1 MRVQSNAGDA
11 GDQSIGTLP
20 QTRLRWI
27 RKGLPTACLFAALLP
42 AVLVLTHP
50 IPVVWLRSIC
60 KDSWAIV
67 VACAIAGAP
76 ALLFRRIEGRA
87 WSLLVIAL
95 TQAMFQ
101 AWCYNTGSHPA
112 RSPFQIW
119 GIFPF
124 NDAHLFYS
132 NACELLNGQQ
142 ITVMPGA
149 RHPYPVL
156 LAVLL
161 KLFMHDFRLVTSA
174 FTIVMAL
181 ATWAAFEV
189 IRLRLGYLTATVYL
203 VCVTLYIR
211 IHCSGLFMTEQL
223 AVLYSLCAVALL
235 VESIARQGKAKA
247 WLYCG
252 GLFFLTQALNARPA
266 AYVTL
271 PFLILATLQ
280 VFHGSLKARAGMVIL
295 STVVVTISLLLH
307 SITYYK
313 TVASRT
319 PSNVWYTIYGV
330 LNGGTWV
337 DGLKHSQELLHNRP
351 SLAPSDWQAT
361 LFKLSVAALEP
372 DGVQG
377 LRLLRAQ
384 CLSELRHHP
393 GKLVSGWWRAV
404 RFLWSKNT
412 PFRSTYG
419 ENPSVWFTESARWCT
434 VLGVALSLFFLLK
447 GKNLPP
453 KFKPYKGLSW
463 LNLAA
468 LLGIIASLPFAP
480 PWDAGTRIFAA
491 TLPLFF
497 LLPASGLG
505 GLYLLIVNRFHQVA
519 CESNAASKENIPVGS
534 AAVIGG
540 TLSLVIIAGS
550 WCFVHTGS
558 LSKNDRHPVRLMIDE
573 LAGEPAL
580 ANSFDL
586 RSLGAGYHLHLTDD
600 IQPTWL
606 PNISRKDFVQNVPRG
621 AGYSNFSEAFTQLA
635 AGSDVVVLPYW
646 ALLVLDNED
655 VQGRKFTPRP
665 QQMGHVVWPP
675 VYFSKGLNVPNYY

>member
-50 IPVVWLRSIC
+50 IPVVWLRPVC
-60 KDSWAIV
+60 KDTWAIV
-67 VACAIAGAP
+67 VACALAGAP
-76 ALLFRRIEGRA
+76 LLLFRRIEGRA
-87 WSLLVIAL
+87 WSLSVIAL
-95 TQAMFQ
+95 MQAIFQ

-132 NACELLNGQQ
+132 GACELLNGQQ
-142 ITVMPGA
+142 VTVMPGA

-161 KLFMHDFRLVTSA
+161 KIFMHDFRAVTSV

-189 IRLRLGYLTATVYL
+189 IRLRLGGLTATVYL

-223 AVLYSLCAVALL
+223 ALLYSLCAVALL

-280 VFHGSLKARAGMVIL
+280 VFHGSLKARAGMVVL

-361 LFKLSVAALEP
+361 IFKLSVAALQP

-377 LRLLRAQ
+377 LHLLRDE
-384 CLSELRHHP
+384 CLSELRRHP

-404 RFLWSKNT
+404 QFLWSNNT
-412 PFRSTYG
+412 PFRATYA
-419 ENPSVWFTESARWCT
+419 ENPSVWFTESARWCA
-434 VLGVALSLFFLLK
+434 VLGVALSLFFLLR
-447 GKNLPP
+447 GPNLAP
-453 KFKPYKGLSW
+453 KFKTYQGLSW

-468 LLGIIASLPFAP
+468 LLGILASLPFAP
-480 PWDAGTRIFAA
+480 PWDAGTRIYAA

-497 LLPASGLG
+497 LLPSSGLG
-505 GLYLLIVNRFHQVA
+505 GLYLLVVNRFHQVTL
-519 CESNAASKENIPVGS
+519 ESTADPKQNIAIGS
-534 AAVIGG
+534 AAFIGG
-540 TLSLVIIAGS
+540 ILSAGNHLG
-550 WCFVHTGS
+550 FVVFGWH
-558 LSKNDRHPVRLMIDE
+558 
-573 LAGEPAL
+573 
-580 ANSFDL
+580 
-586 RSLGAGYHLHLTDD
+586 
-600 IQPTWL
+600 
-606 PNISRKDFVQNVPRG
+606 
-621 AGYSNFSEAFTQLA
+621 
-635 AGSDVVVLPYW
+635 
-646 ALLVLDNED
+646 
-655 VQGRKFTPRP
+655 
-665 QQMGHVVWPP
+665 
-675 VYFSKGLNVPNYY
+675 